1 MIIFA
6 ATKLVRKFYKELR
19 KKILY
24 IVFCLLGCAFAFSAC
39 DKKKEAANDNI
50 FQIEKK
56 ESTSAASYDLDAIY
70 NGGELIAATLS
81 GPESY
86 YEYQGNYLGR
96 DFLLAE
102 LFAQS
107 EGVRLR
113 MDVAKDTTELIK
125 ILLRGDADII
135 ALELPESLLKKNGLV
150 PSGAKTDSL
159 KTSWAVR
166 RESPQLSAAL
176 SKWYSDKL
184 KQNASK
190 EEAKAFGVGSIKRK
204 VHAPFVSRSKGIIS
218 QYDAEFKRHAFA
230 LGWDWRLL
238 AAQCY
243 QESGFDCNAVSW
255 AGAKGLMQIMP
266 ATATHLG
273 LGKGDIYN
281 PKANIAAGAA
291 YLREL
296 SGRFSDIASPSE
308 RIKFVLAAYNGGFHH
323 IRDAMSLT
331 QKYGKNSHSWSD
343 VSGFVLKLSQKAYYT
358 DNVVKNG
365 YMIGSQTHGYVAS
378 IMSRWE
384 EYREGASKS
393 VGGNLHFT
401 PEPATKKNRFSKSN
415 KILGKDDAVFA
426 GEASTTATKS
436 EEQ

>member
-6 ATKLVRKFYKELR
+6 ATKLARKFYKELR

-24 IVFCLLGCAFAFSAC
+24 TVFILIGFAFIFSSC
-39 DKKKEAANDNI
+39 DKKKEAISNNVFDAD
-50 FQIEKK
+50 KK
-56 ESTSAASYDLDAIY
+56 ESTSAVSYDLDAIY
-70 NGGELIAATLS
+70 NGGELIAVTLS

-113 MDVAKDTTELIK
+113 MDVAKDTTDLIK
-125 ILLRGDADII
+125 ILKRGDADII
-135 ALELPESLLKKNGLV
+135 ALELPESLLKKNNLV
-150 PSGAKTDSL
+150 PSGTKTDSL
-159 KTSWAVR
+159 KTAWAVR

-176 SKWYSDKL
+176 RQWYSDKL
-184 KQNASK
+184 KQEAHK
-190 EEAKAFGVGSIKRK
+190 EESKAFGIGSIKRK

-218 QYDAEFKRHAFA
+218 PYDAEFKRHAFS

-266 ATATHLG
+266 ATAAHLG
-273 LGKGDIYN
+273 LGKGDMYN
-281 PKANIAAGAA
+281 PKANIAAGVA

-296 SGRFSDIASPSE
+296 SGRFSDIASPAE
-308 RIKFVLAAYNGGFHH
+308 RIKFVLAAYNGGFYH
-323 IRDAMSLT
+323 IRDAMRLT
-331 QKYGKNSHSWSD
+331 KKYGKNSHAWSD
-343 VSGFVLKLSQKAYYT
+343 VSGFVLKLSQRAYYT
-358 DNVVKNG
+358 DAVVKNG

-378 IMSRWE
+378 IMQRWE
-384 EYREGASKS
+384 EYRNGASKS
-393 VGGNLHFT
+393 IGGGLHFA

-415 KILGKDDAVFA
+415 KILGKDDAIFA
-426 GEASTTATKS
+426 NETSTPTKKA